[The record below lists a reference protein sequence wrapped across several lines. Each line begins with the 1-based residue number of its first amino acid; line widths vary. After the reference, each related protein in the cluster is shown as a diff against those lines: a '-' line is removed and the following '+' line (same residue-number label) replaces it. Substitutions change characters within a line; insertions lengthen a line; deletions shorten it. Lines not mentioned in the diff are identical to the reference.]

1 MPSLNP
7 CVCCIFVSSVY
18 LALRMENGLMSMRRS
33 IARVVSFV
41 LWYLPYGPTF
51 YSLFIIHRDVS
62 IKRLDAGYLEML
74 ERYKQKIVKK

>member
-1 MPSLNP
+1 MKSDS

-41 LWYLPYGPTF
+41 LWYLPYGPNLF
-51 YSLFIIHRDVS
+51 VISLKFFSFLFSLSFIQFTDLFLLIS
-62 IKRLDAGYLEML
+62 
-74 ERYKQKIVKK
+74 